1 MSLAASLV
9 MAAALM
15 VQGATHAQA
24 YGNIGMQEAEAL
36 PEARRTAERP
46 PPGAA
51 RQFRTDFSKHTVPY
65 KEIVSGGPPK
75 DGIPALHRPRF
86 VRIEEA
92 DSWIHPREPVI
103 VLEIGRDARA
113 YPIQI
118 LIWHEIV
125 NDTVGGRPV
134 LITFCPLCNTAI
146 AFERSVQGR
155 VLGFGTTGRLRF
167 SNLIMYD
174 AQTESWWQQATG
186 EAIAGDL
193 SGSRLVRVP
202 ASLVSW
208 SDFKAS
214 HPDGRVLSR
223 DTGYARPYGRN
234 PYPGYDDVR
243 RSPFA
248 YRGPRTPGPL
258 RAMDRVLVVELNGGA
273 VVYPYDLLQD
283 ERVINDTVG
292 GVPVVVFW
300 TPGTASAL
308 DAATIAAGRDVGSA
322 GAYASKVGGLTLTF
336 FQEGG
341 PMIDR
346 QTGSEWGATGRAVS
360 GAMSGQTLER
370 LPAIETFWF
379 AWAAFRPETRI
390 HRPGTGREDG
400 RRP

>member
-1 MSLAASLV
+1 MSLAGSLV

-15 VQGATHAQA
+15 AQGATQAPA
-24 YGNIGMQEAEAL
+24 YGNMGMREAEAL
-36 PEARRTAERP
+36 PVGHRTAERP

-51 RQFRTDFSKHTVPY
+51 HDFRTDFSKHTVPY

-75 DGIPALHRPRF
+75 DGIPALRHPRF
-86 VRIEEA
+86 IQVQEA
-92 DSWIHPREPVI
+92 DSWLKSREPVI
-103 VLEIGRDARA
+103 LLEIGPDARA

-118 LIWHEIV
+118 MTWHEIV
-125 NDTVGGRPV
+125 NDTVGGTPV
-134 LITFCPLCNTAI
+134 IVTFCPLCNTAI
-146 AFERSVQGR
+146 SFERTVQGR
-155 VLGFGTTGRLRF
+155 ALEFGTTGLLRF
-167 SNLIMYD
+167 SNLVMYD

-193 SGSRLVRVP
+193 SAARLVRLP
-202 ASLVSW
+202 ALLVSW
-208 SDFKAS
+208 GDFKAS

-223 DTGYARPYGRN
+223 DTGYARSYGRN

-258 RAMDRVLVVELNGGA
+258 RAMDRVLVVELNGVSVA
-273 VVYPYDLLQD
+273 YPYDVLQD

-292 GVPVVVFW
+292 GVPIVVIW

-322 GAYASKVGGLTLTF
+322 GAYASTVGDRTLTF
-336 FQEGG
+336 IQDGG
-341 PMIDR
+341 PLIDR
-346 QTGSEWGATGRAVS
+346 QTGSEWGVAGRAVS

-390 HRPGTGREDG
+390 HRPGAGREDG